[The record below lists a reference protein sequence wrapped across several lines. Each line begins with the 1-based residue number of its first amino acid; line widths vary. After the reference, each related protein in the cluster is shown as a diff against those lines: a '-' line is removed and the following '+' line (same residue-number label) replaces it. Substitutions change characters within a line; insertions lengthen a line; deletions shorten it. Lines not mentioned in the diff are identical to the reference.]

1 MSMRK
6 EKTGAPVMVRPFQ
19 AGDIRRAARLFRD
32 TVFRV
37 NRADYTETQL
47 RAWAAGADGA
57 VWEERLSG
65 LRTFAAERGG
75 ALLGFGSVREDGYV
89 DHLFV
94 HARHQGEG
102 VGTALLAALEAAVPA
117 GTLRTEASVTA
128 RPFFLARGWR
138 AVREQEV
145 FCRGECFVNF
155 LMEKERKRQ

>member
-1 MSMRK
+1 MRK

-65 LRTFAAERGG
+65 LRAFAAERGG

-94 HARHQGEG
+94 HARP
-102 VGTALLAALEAAVPA
+102 ALEAAVPA

>member
-1 MSMRK
+1 MRE

-19 AGDIRRAARLFRD
+19 AGDIRRVARLFRD

-57 VWEERLSG
+57 AWEERLGG
-65 LRTFAAERGG
+65 LRAFAAERGG

-102 VGTALLAALEAAVPA
+102 VGTA
-117 GTLRTEASVTA
+117 

-138 AVREQEV
+138 AVRAQEV